1 MLYYFYF
8 SEMVVMKWVANPNHP
23 YPYANQMNIH
33 VLMDGNVFLKVYI
46 VMELF
51 TVLIEVMKQ
60 TVQP

>member
-1 MLYYFYF
+1 
-8 SEMVVMKWVANPNHP
+8 MVVMKWVANPNHP

-33 VLMDGNVFLKVYI
+33 VSTGGNVFLKVYI